1 MWPFRRHRHHHEPL
15 RENTPDI
22 PLIENHLSSRPLPAG
37 PEAHLMDTL
46 NTAEEELRRIRGLN
60 ITVLQDLI
68 TETKT
73 FQNALTTFIHTIKPS
88 KNSQGSQSIQSV
100 DVYNGSVD
108 DAYERLKNTV
118 GQSPDINI
126 RRFYLG
132 RTHRI
137 PVVLVFEDGLA
148 ENQMIDQDT
157 IALMQ
162 RYEDTEKLSEL
173 GPSIHQ
179 FVHDSIASVGHSTV
193 ETHWSK
199 LLVKLMGGN
208 TLVFI
213 EGAAEVLVMDTV
225 HYPARAI
232 ERPGTER
239 AVKGPQ
245 ESFNEVALTQM
256 NLIRRRIK
264 SPDLHFDLITTGT
277 LTQTMVLVSHI
288 EGVTNPELVLA
299 VKRRLAVADVA
310 GLQYS
315 STLAPYLVTRPMS
328 LFPQLRSSE
337 RVDVIVRDLLQGKVA
352 ILVDNTPFA
361 VTVPATFMDFYQTTD
376 DYTVS
381 FWTGTMERLIRLFGL
396 FVGLLLPPFYIAF
409 VSVNPNLLPLKLIM
423 TISGSRQDLPFPP
436 LLEVVIMWIII
447 EVLREAAIR
456 LPKGLSTTL
465 GTVGAIVVG
474 TAIVKAGIVDSLMI
488 IIITLTALGLFTSP
502 VYEMATPWR
511 ILFWALIASA
521 YLFGVYGIVLALV
534 MIIAHLASLENFG
547 VAYLSPFGPIRW
559 RDLKDSWV
567 KWPES
572 TLVKRPS
579 YLRTLTPRKWA
590 SSPRP
595 MNNPALH
602 KVQKQRRGNG

>member
-1 MWPFRRHRHHHEPL
+1 VWPFTKRHRHHPSPF
-15 RENTPDI
+15 RESQVDI
-22 PLIENHLSSRPLPAG
+22 PKIEDSLTG
-37 PEAHLMDTL
+37 PPHSPDDPTRLMRMLKAT
-46 NTAEEELRRIRGLN
+46 EKELKQISGIN
-60 ITVLQDLI
+60 ITVIQDLI

-73 FQNALTTFIHTIKPS
+73 FQKALTTFLHALKPTP
-88 KNSQGSQSIQSV
+88 GSTGTQSL

-108 DAYERLKNTV
+108 DAFERLKNTV

-126 RRFYLG
+126 RRFFLG

-137 PVVLVFEDGLA
+137 PVVLVFKDGLA
-148 ENQMIDQDT
+148 ENQMIDQYT

-162 RYEDTEKLSEL
+162 RYEDTERLSAQ

-193 ETHWSK
+193 ENHWSK
-199 LLVKLMGGN
+199 LLLKLMGGN

-213 EGAAEVLVMDTV
+213 QGAAEVLVMDTV

-232 ERPGTER
+232 ERPDTER
-239 AVKGPQ
+239 AVMEPQ

-264 SPDLHFDLITTGT
+264 SPDLHFDLITTGE

-288 EGVTNPELVLA
+288 EGVTNPELVIA
-299 VKRRLAVADVA
+299 VKRRLAVVNIA

-315 STLAPYLVTRPMS
+315 NTLAPFLVTRHFS

-361 VTVPATFMDFYQTTD
+361 LTVPATFMDFYQTTD

-381 FWTGTMERLIRLFGL
+381 FWTASVERLTRLFGL

-436 LLEVVIMWIII
+436 LLEVVIMWVII

-511 ILFWALIASA
+511 ILFWVLVFAS
-521 YLFGVYGIVLALV
+521 YLLGLYGIVLVIL
-534 MIIAHLASLENFG
+534 MILTHLATLENFG
-547 VAYLSPFGPIRW
+547 VAYLSPFGPARL
-559 RDLKDSWV
+559 RDLKDTWLKFPASML
-567 KWPES
+567 
-572 TLVKRPS
+572 TKRPT
-579 YLRTLTPRKWA
+579 YLRTVHPRKWA
-590 SSPRP
+590 KHTTQPMKSPQLYTTQQER
-595 MNNPALH
+595 LDDD
-602 KVQKQRRGNG
+602 